1 MAGPNHPRK
10 FTEEFRRQIVQLY
23 LAGKPRRVCGQIKA
37 DTFGSGFPAIYA
49 KTCRPSLSMPNL
61 IGALSSQSERQKGN
75 DRHAHHQFY
84 TPAAKRWLLHLGY
97 RQNERRL
104 ARYGLQVPKRR
115 RLLANPPIKRP
126 SASKLD
132 PFKPII
138 DQWLEEDART
148 WRKQRHTARKIRQR
162 LKGEYGADI
171 AETTVNRYVRQKKQE
186 SRSASNQFLDLV
198 WEPEQAQADFEEA
211 EFYVMGVRCR
221 LSCFVLAFPYS
232 NVGIAQVFPGESA
245 ECVCRALKN
254 VFEYIGGVPTRILFE
269 NATGVGRRVC
279 EDVRTT
285 ELFGRFSAHYGF
297 SYSFCN
303 PASGHEKGNVENK
316 VDFIRRNLFVPLPQI
331 TNIDIFNK
339 RLLDKCMAL
348 SRKSH
353 WIKNESEEQLLIED
367 RFALLGLPGK
377 AFSVVSY
384 MKAKANKK
392 ARFG

>member
-1 MAGPNHPRK
+1 
-10 FTEEFRRQIVQLY
+10 
-23 LAGKPRRVCGQIKA
+23 
-37 DTFGSGFPAIYA
+37 
-49 KTCRPSLSMPNL
+49 
-61 IGALSSQSERQKGN
+61 
-75 DRHAHHQFY
+75 
-84 TPAAKRWLLHLGY
+84 
-97 RQNERRL
+97 
-104 ARYGLQVPKRR
+104 
-115 RLLANPPIKRP
+115 
-126 SASKLD
+126 
-132 PFKPII
+132 
-138 DQWLEEDART
+138 
-148 WRKQRHTARKIRQR
+148 
-162 LKGEYGADI
+162 
-171 AETTVNRYVRQKKQE
+171 
-186 SRSASNQFLDLV
+186 
-198 WEPEQAQADFEEA
+198 
-211 EFYVMGVRCR
+211 MGVRCR

-245 ECVCRALKN
+245 EC
-254 VFEYIGGVPTRILFE
+254 
-269 NATGVGRRVC
+269 VC

-303 PASGHEKGNVENK
+303 PASGHEKGNAENK